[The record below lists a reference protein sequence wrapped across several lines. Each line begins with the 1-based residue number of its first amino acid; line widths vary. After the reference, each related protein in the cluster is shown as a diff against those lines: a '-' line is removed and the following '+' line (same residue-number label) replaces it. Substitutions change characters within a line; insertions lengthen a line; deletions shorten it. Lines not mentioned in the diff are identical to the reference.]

1 MLPSS
6 GDKDMSAERFDRI
19 DQKIAGIEGRFDA
32 LGQRVDAMGGALNER
47 IEGVNTQLTARM
59 DAMGGALS
67 QRIDTLGSDLNQRI
81 DTMGADLSQRMDTMG
96 ADLNQR
102 MDTMGADLNQ
112 RMGVLHENVLEIIAS
127 SSERNAV
134 TRGEFQEAMADL
146 KETIS
151 RRIDPLE
158 VVVRRHSA
166 DIAKLKRA
174 R

>member
-102 MDTMGADLNQ
+102 M
-112 RMGVLHENVLEIIAS
+112 GVLHENVLEIIAS

>member
-19 DQKIAGIEGRFDA
+19 DSNK
-32 LGQRVDAMGGALNER
+32 M
-47 IEGVNTQLTARM
+47 
-59 DAMGGALS
+59 S
-67 QRIDTLGSDLNQRI
+67 RIDGEVDRLCQRLDATNDCLLQI
-81 DTMGADLSQRMDTMG
+81 LAAERD
-96 ADLNQR
+96 
-102 MDTMGADLNQ
+102 
-112 RMGVLHENVLEIIAS
+112 VLTG
-127 SSERNAV
+127 R
-134 TRGEFQEAMADL
+134 EFQEAMADL

>member
-1 MLPSS
+1 
-6 GDKDMSAERFDRI
+6 MSEERFDRI
-19 DQKIAGIEGRFDA
+19 DQKIAGIEVRLDT
-32 LGQRVDAMGGALNER
+32 LDQRVETMGSALSQR

-59 DAMGGALS
+59 DAMGGALN

-81 DTMGADLSQRMDTMG
+81 DTMGADLS
-96 ADLNQR
+96 
-102 MDTMGADLNQ
+102 Q

-151 RRIDPLE
+151 RRIDHLE